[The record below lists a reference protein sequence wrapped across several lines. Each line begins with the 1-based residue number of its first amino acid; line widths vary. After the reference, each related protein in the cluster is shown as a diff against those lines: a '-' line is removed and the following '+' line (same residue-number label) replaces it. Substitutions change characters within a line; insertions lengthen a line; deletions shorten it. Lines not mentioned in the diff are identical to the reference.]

1 MNRVFFIGFFLTS
14 FSLLADISSSQHA
27 ELVLNTLA
35 YELPSP
41 SIIGDREWKE
51 LQLDRLVTVL
61 DRTKTPFGR
70 WGLVQLLHPINDEK
84 ELSQRKKI
92 ISFLIDNEKEM
103 AIFQKQ
109 LERVRSF
116 EQSLLA
122 YWDEDDQLASN
133 SRQFYYES
141 FGLKKLN
148 KSSLALEIGTLSEV
162 FNSFKILL
170 SSLALAGVSN
180 EFRQWLFNPDK
191 EFDLKRGIEAGL
203 QVPFDE
209 HNPNLKKIK
218 PTDNSPYSY
227 KDYVGAYFYGTW
239 GDRYEVFSKGSQQ
252 KGINL
257 GLISIPPAIAP
268 GLGKVGAFVAATIP
282 TLVFDYNWINFIIS
296 SGKRIMF
303 INRTLT
309 QLQTRVSDVA
319 QCIDAM
325 EKLRA
330 IVNKQVPQFR
340 NNLSIDDYDSDR
352 QDFIQKLLAPRFLEK
367 SEYLYS
373 RGHVLAAHLEI
384 SQNKKKLIPLLQSV
398 ALLDAYCS
406 IAQLYKENQNKSVQ
420 FSFPEFVHSATPF
433 FTYQDAWLPLLSVK
447 KAVSNDLML
456 GGKVPGKIVITG
468 PNGGGKSTILKTY
481 GIAAILAQ
489 SWCIVPAKNAQQALF
504 ASIRT
509 SLAPREDL
517 EHGLSTFTADQKV
530 MAELLADIKSL
541 DDNCPM
547 LVLIDEPYQGT
558 VESESAKHI
567 YQFGKDIASYP
578 QALVAIA
585 THVKKPISLAQ
596 DTGGIFGNYQIKIR
610 EVKHGVFERL
620 FKLEPGPATWWFE
633 DENQRSRFVDW
644 ISVSGNFKD

>member
-14 FSLLADISSSQHA
+14 FSLLADVSLSKDA
-27 ELVLNTLA
+27 EQVLNYVT

-41 SIIGDREWKE
+41 SIIGKREWNE
-51 LQLDRLVTVL
+51 LQLDRLVTEL
-61 DRTKTPFGR
+61 DRTKTSFGR
-70 WGLVQLLHPINDEK
+70 WGLVQLLHPINDQK

-103 AIFQKQ
+103 AVFQKQ
-109 LERVRSF
+109 LERVRNF

-148 KSSLALEIGTLSEV
+148 KSSLALEIATLSEV
-162 FNSFKILL
+162 FNSFQALL

-180 EFRQWLFNPDK
+180 ELRQWLFTSDK
-191 EFDLKRGIEAGL
+191 EFNLKRGIMAGFET
-203 QVPFDE
+203 PFDQ
-209 HNPNLKKIK
+209 HNPNLKRIT
-218 PTDNSPYSY
+218 PTDGSSYSY
-227 KDYVGAYFYGTW
+227 KDYAGAYFYGTW
-239 GDRYEVFSKGSQQ
+239 GDRYEIFSKGSQQ
-252 KGINL
+252 KGVNL
-257 GLISIPPAIAP
+257 GLMSIPSYVAP
-268 GLGKVGAFVAATIP
+268 GLGKVGAFVAASIP
-282 TLVFDYNWINFIIS
+282 TLMFDYNWVNFIIS

-309 QLQTRVSDVA
+309 RLQTRVSDVA
-319 QCIDAM
+319 QCIDAI

-330 IVNKQVPQFR
+330 IVDKQVPQFK
-340 NNLSIDDYDSDR
+340 NNLSINNYDNDR

-373 RGHVLAAHLEI
+373 RGHVLTAHLEI
-384 SQNKKKLIPLLQSV
+384 SQKKKKLIPLLQSV

-406 IAQLYKENQNKSVQ
+406 IAQLYKESQNKSVQ
-420 FSFPEFVHSATPF
+420 FSFPEFVPSVTPF
-433 FTYQDAWLPLLSVK
+433 FMYQDGWLPLLPVN
-447 KAVSNDLML
+447 KAISNNLML
-456 GGKVPGKIVITG
+456 GGKVPGKIIITG

-489 SWCIVPAKNAQQALF
+489 SWCIVPAKNAQQSLF
-504 ASIRT
+504 SSIRT
-509 SLAPREDL
+509 SLAPHEDL
-517 EHGLSTFTADQKV
+517 EHELSTFMAEKKI

-541 DDNCPM
+541 DNYPM
-547 LVLIDEPYQGT
+547 LVLIDEPYKGT
-558 VESESAKHI
+558 VDAESAKRI
-567 YQFGKDIASYP
+567 YQFGKDVASYP

-596 DTGGIFGNYQIKIR
+596 DTGGIFGNYQIKIQ

-644 ISVSGNFKD
+644 ISVSGNSKD